1 MKILVAGGA
10 GFIGLHTCVA
20 LAEASHEIVIVDS
33 LINSRQS
40 NIDNLQKIIK
50 KQVDFVKSD
59 VRDKAAMSQVFE
71 RNKID
76 AVINFAGHKAVGES
90 VENPL
95 KYYSNNLDCALV
107 LLECMDMFNVKT
119 MVFSSS
125 AAVYG
130 SPEQL
135 PISETARISPQSPY
149 GRTKQFIEEILCD
162 LFAADPAWRIANLR
176 YLNPVGSHSSG
187 LIGELPVG
195 DPENLVPYIA
205 QVAAGMR
212 SKLRIFGDDYDT
224 PDGTGIRDY
233 IHVMD
238 LAQGHVKALA
248 KLEEAEA
255 GRILT
260 VNLGTGKGYS
270 VLELVDTFA
279 RVSGQVIPR
288 EIASRRVGDV
298 PVCYADPS
306 LAVSEIGWVAQY
318 GIEEMCRDAWNWQIS
333 LSE

>member
-176 YLNPVGSHSSG
+176 YFNPVGSHSSG

-205 QVAAGMR
+205 QVAAGIR

-248 KLEEAEA
+248 KLDEAEA

-306 LAVSEIGWVAQY
+306 LAVSEIGWVAQN

>member
-176 YLNPVGSHSSG
+176 YFNPVGSHSSG

-248 KLEEAEA
+248 KLDEAEA

-298 PVCYADPS
+298 PACYADPS

>member
-176 YLNPVGSHSSG
+176 YFNPVGSHSSG

-248 KLEEAEA
+248 KLDEAEA

-306 LAVSEIGWVAQY
+306 LAVSEIGWVAQN